1 MKSLGLT
8 AAGICLALVSTS
20 PLFGQT
26 KPPAAPAAKPAA
38 PAAKPPAV
46 DPDSVQALKEMSA
59 YLSTLKTVALTSNA
73 SLDVVTKEGQR
84 VQLDGVV
91 RYKIRRPDGFVISM
105 VSSEKERTFYY
116 NGKTFTVY
124 APKLGFYASA
134 PAPKTIRET
143 LDTLSTKF
151 GIQLPLEDL
160 FRWNDPS
167 DNPAAKLS
175 SSFYVGTA
183 MIDGVLTDH
192 YAFRQPEVDW
202 EIWIQQGP
210 QALPRKVVIVDRK
223 DPANPTYIAR
233 LSWVVSAPVSA
244 ADFTFHPTKT
254 AKLIRLSE
262 LGQ

>member
-1 MKSLGLT
+1 MKSLGL
-8 AAGICLALVSTS
+8 AGAGIGLLLLSTS

-26 KPPAAPAAKPAA
+26 KAPAAPAAKPAA
-38 PAAKPPAV
+38 PTAPPAV
-46 DPDSVQALKEMSA
+46 DPESVQALKEMSA

-73 SLDVVTKEGQR
+73 SLDVVTKAGQR
-84 VQLDGVV
+84 IQLDGVV
-91 RYKIRRPDGFVISM
+91 RYKIRKPDGFVISM

-116 NGKTFTVY
+116 DGKTFTVY
-124 APKLGFYASA
+124 SPKLGYYASA

-160 FRWNDPS
+160 FRWNDPAN
-167 DNPAAKLS
+167 NPADKLTS
-175 SSFYVGTA
+175 AFYVGTA
-183 MIDGVLTDH
+183 MIDGVMTDH
-192 YAFRQPEVDW
+192 YAFRQPKVDW

-210 QALPRKVVIVDRK
+210 QALPRKVVIVDQT

-233 LSWVVSAPVSA
+233 LSWNVAAPVTA
-244 ADFTFHPTKT
+244 ADFTFHPTKS

-262 LGQ
+262 AGN